1 MKKSPMISALALATS
16 MLAAVAAQAATVS
29 LEDITATWYD
39 GNPAANVT
47 YHDNGTTAPYAR
59 WGTGGPSGQQ
69 SGYDYDVAAQPIV
82 FVVPPSPS
90 PNQVLGIFT
99 HQNFPI
105 NAGSSIT
112 DIKLRI
118 KADVYVDYG
127 LGAVMVGD
135 DLEFEYAFSH
145 WETSNGANPCANG
158 GANGSGVNVN
168 GCADRVIAN
177 WLATSDSFEV
187 NNDVTID
194 TYSLNIIGFSL
205 DPNGVSPFTSFW
217 TAENKSNVAYLVG
230 NVALKSDLLPPE
242 QVPEPATLALV
253 GLGLL
258 GAAAARRRKSARG

>member
-217 TAENKSNVAYLVG
+217 TAEKKENVAYLLG